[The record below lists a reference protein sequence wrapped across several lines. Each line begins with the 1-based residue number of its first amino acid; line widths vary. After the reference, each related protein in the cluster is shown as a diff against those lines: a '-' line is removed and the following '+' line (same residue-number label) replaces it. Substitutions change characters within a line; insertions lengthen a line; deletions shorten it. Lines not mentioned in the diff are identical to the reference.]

1 MKADAAPAG
10 ARPLAAVRVAD
21 LVELTKPGITL
32 MVVLTAGL
40 GFLLARG
47 DARLPWLLLVHTLVG
62 TGLVSAGA
70 SALNHVLE
78 REVDARMRRTAER
91 PLPAGRLDPDVALLF
106 GVGLAVA
113 GLLELALAVNLLTA
127 LLGALALAGY
137 VFAYTPLKR
146 VSSLNTVVGAVPG
159 AIPPLMGWA
168 AVRDGLDPG
177 AWALFGILFLWQMPH
192 FLAIAWLCRADYA
205 SAGLP
210 MLTVHD
216 PEGSRTARQVLL
228 YGAALVPISLLPAV
242 QGLLGVPYFLGAL
255 LLGLAYLGFGVD
267 FARRRSTPAA
277 RRLMLASILYLP
289 ALLAVM
295 LVDGLA

>member
-1 MKADAAPAG
+1 MKADAAPAS
-10 ARPLAAVRVAD
+10 ARPLGAIRFAD

-91 PLPAGRLDPDVALLF
+91 PLPAGRLDPDLALLF

-168 AVRDGLDPG
+168 AVRDGLDPA

-216 PEGSRTARQVLL
+216 PEGTRTARQVLL

>member
-1 MKADAAPAG
+1 MKADAAPAT
-10 ARPLAAVRVAD
+10 ARPLAAVRLAD

-47 DARLPWLLLVHTLVG
+47 EARLPWLLLVHTLAG

-255 LLGLAYLGFGVD
+255 VLGLAYLGFGVD

>member
-10 ARPLAAVRVAD
+10 ARPLAAVRFAD

-91 PLPAGRLDPDVALLF
+91 PLPAGRLDPDLALLF

-168 AVRDGLDPG
+168 AVRDGLDPA

-216 PEGSRTARQVLL
+216 PEGTRTARQVLL

-242 QGLLGVPYFLGAL
+242 QGLLGAPYFLGAL
-255 LLGLAYLGFGVD
+255 VLGLAYLGFGVD

>member
-1 MKADAAPAG
+1 MKADAAPAS
-10 ARPLAAVRVAD
+10 ARPLAAVRLAD

-47 DARLPWLLLVHTLVG
+47 DTRLPWLLLLHTLVG

-168 AVRDGLDPG
+168 AVRDGLDPA

-216 PEGSRTARQVLL
+216 PEGTRTARQVLL

-255 LLGLAYLGFGVD
+255 VLGLAYLGFGVD

>member
-1 MKADAAPAG
+1 VKADAARAS
-10 ARPLAAVRVAD
+10 ARPLAAVRLAD

-91 PLPAGRLDPDVALLF
+91 PLPAGRLDPDLALLF

-168 AVRDGLDPG
+168 AVRDGLDPA

-216 PEGSRTARQVLL
+216 PEGTRTARQVLL

>member
-1 MKADAAPAG
+1 MKADAAPAT
-10 ARPLAAVRVAD
+10 ARPLAAVRLAD

-47 DARLPWLLLVHTLVG
+47 EARLPWLLLVHTLAG